1 MRSKY
6 ISYKVIRS
14 LSTSVLPKMSFR
26 SNLNMMKGSNN
37 SSRHKRSKFNDPYLP
52 YDDFDAPLPP
62 PEPSEIILMA
72 IDVELHDCMEQELKI
87 LELASKSELTSNAV
101 WHDKLTQSFDKVME
115 RKTVLQ
121 GKKDKI
127 LDLLREEMVLDINN

>member
-1 MRSKY
+1 
-6 ISYKVIRS
+6 
-14 LSTSVLPKMSFR
+14 
-26 SNLNMMKGSNN
+26 MMKGSNN

-62 PEPSEIILMA
+62 LPPPEPSEIILMA
-72 IDVELHDCMEQELKI
+72 IDAEMHDCMEQELKI
-87 LELASKSELTSNAV
+87 LELASKSELTSNAH
-101 WHDKLTQSFDKVME
+101 WDDMLTHSFFKVME

-121 GKKDKI
+121 GKKDKF